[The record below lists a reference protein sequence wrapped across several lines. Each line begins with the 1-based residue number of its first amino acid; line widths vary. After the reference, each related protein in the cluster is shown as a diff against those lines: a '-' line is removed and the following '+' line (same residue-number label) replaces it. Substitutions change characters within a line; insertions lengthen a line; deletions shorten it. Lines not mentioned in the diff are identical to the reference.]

1 MTGPESADI
10 ISLADKTFKNWKE
23 TSFIHRSELMKN
35 AAKVLRDN
43 SEEYSVLMTI
53 EMGKPIVQSRMEVEK
68 CEWVCDY
75 YADNAEKILAEEI
88 IKTEAT
94 KSFVSYHPLGVILA
108 VMPWNFPF
116 WQVFRFAA
124 PNLMAGN
131 AGLLKHA
138 SNVSGCALA
147 IEDVFRKAGFPENLF
162 RTLLVKSKN
171 VKDIISNTKVQAVT
185 LTGSVPAGKSVAALA
200 GSLIKKTV
208 LELGGSDPYVVLED
222 ADLHQAAMSCVTS
235 RIINGGQS
243 CIAAKRFIIVESVY
257 DEFEKLYLEIMSK
270 KKMGDPLDANND
282 LGPQASLQLR
292 DELHDQVLRSIKQ
305 GAELILGGTV
315 PEIDGAYYPPTIL
328 RNVKPGMPAFDE
340 ELFGKPM
347 DPEECDLKV
356 YQDLLMFC
364 FIKFNIPHG
373 SKILDIGGGDSRIL
387 RYFKNVHE
395 CWNIDKLE
403 GVGNGPTDI
412 DTSGFRLVHD
422 YMGNFNDELPENYFD
437 LVFSI
442 STLEHV
448 PLDDEKTYENILKDI
463 NRVLKPGGYSVH
475 CIDVVLKEDY
485 VWTNEIMPYF
495 FRNVEMINQF
505 IPLLEILKD
514 PDLFVMSKKYYERT
528 WQITTGKSYEEFGR
542 PGSYNFLWRK

>member
-1 MTGPESADI
+1 MLSSINPANNILIKNYDEMTGPESADI
-10 ISLADKTFKNWKE
+10 ISLADKAFKNWKE

-53 EMGKPIVQSRMEVEK
+53 EMGKPIVQSRTEVEK
-68 CEWVCDY
+68 CAWVCDY

-94 KSFVSYHPLGVILA
+94 KSFVSYQPLGVILA

-235 RIINGGQS
+235 RLINAGQS

-270 KKMGDPLDANND
+270 KRMGDPLDENND

-292 DELHDQVLRSIKQ
+292 NELHDQVLRSIKQ

-328 RNVKPGMPAFDE
+328 SNVKPGMPAFDE
-340 ELFGKPM
+340 ELFGPVAA
-347 DPEECDLKV
+347 L
-356 YQDLLMFC
+356 
-364 FIKFNIPHG
+364 IKAA
-373 SKILDIGGGDSRIL
+373 D
-387 RYFKNVHE
+387 E
-395 CWNIDKLE
+395 
-403 GVGNGPTDI
+403 
-412 DTSGFRLVHD
+412 
-422 YMGNFNDELPENYFD
+422 NDAINLANNSIFG
-437 LVFSI
+437 LGASVF
-442 STLEHV
+442 T
-448 PLDDEKTYENILKDI
+448 KDI
-463 NRVLKPGGYSVH
+463 KRGEQIAKEKLNAGCCFVNDFVKSDPRLPFGG
-475 CIDVVLKEDY
+475 IKESGY
-485 VWTNEIMPYF
+485 GRELSPFGI
-495 FRNVEMINQF
+495 
-505 IPLLEILKD
+505 K
-514 PDLFVMSKKYYERT
+514 
-528 WQITTGKSYEEFGR
+528 EFMNIKTV
-542 PGSYNFLWRK
+542 YIK